1 MDWKRWLGAG
11 LLGAAMSMAAAPAMA
26 QAQAK
31 QKVTM
36 GLAGQSMIASIPRF
50 AQEMGLFDKRGLE
63 VSFVTL
69 DSANASATALLAGSV
84 EVAFA
89 GPVELITARSRGR
102 DLVSIA
108 NTYGGLGG
116 SLVLS
121 KAVADK
127 LGVAANAPIAD
138 RMRALKGLTIA
149 SPSATSA
156 YTVTYKS
163 AASAVGA
170 DVKFT
175 YMAMPAM
182 LAAMQSGAIQGY
194 VASAPFWVPP
204 VVNGSGVL
212 WVAGPKAELPAEF
225 RPRSNSVLLTQRDTA
240 KAKPD
245 TIKRTQAVFA
255 DFVEAVDKRPAEV
268 KAAIAKVFPS
278 LDARTVD
285 VLFESEALA
294 WRAKPLTPADITH
307 EIAYTKMGGTAL
319 PQIESVDPATM
330 LWP

>member
-1 MDWKRWLGAG
+1 MDWKRWIGASLVG
-11 LLGAAMSMAAAPAMA
+11 VSIATTALPGHA
-26 QAQAK
+26 QSGK
-31 QKVTM
+31 KVVM

-50 AQEMGLFDKRGLE
+50 AQEMGLFEKRGLD
-63 VSFVTL
+63 VRFVTL
-69 DSANASATALLAGSV
+69 DSASASATALLAGSV
-84 EVAFA
+84 EVAFS

-102 DLVSIA
+102 DVVSIV

-127 LGVAANAPIAD
+127 LGVAANAPITE
-138 RMRALKGLTIA
+138 RMRALKGLTLA

-163 AASAVGA
+163 AALAAGA

-194 VASAPFWVPP
+194 VSSAPFWVPP
-204 VVNGSGVL
+204 VVNGTGVL
-212 WVAGPKAELPAEF
+212 WVAGPKAELPAEL
-225 RPRSNSVLLTQRDTA
+225 RPRSNSVLLTMRDTA
-240 KAKPD
+240 KANPE
-245 TIKRTQAVFA
+245 TIRSLQGVFA
-255 DFVEAVDKRPAEV
+255 DFVEAIDKRPADV
-268 KAAIAKVFPS
+268 KAAVAKVFPNV
-278 LDARTVD
+278 DARTLN
-285 VLFESEALA
+285 VLFESESLA
-294 WRAKPLTPADITH
+294 WRAKPLTPADIVH
-307 EIAYTKMGGTAL
+307 EVAYAKLGGISL
-319 PQIESVDPATM
+319 PQIDSVDPASM